1 MTTAGGADDLYRK
14 FTDPIYKRWG
24 GGRGH
29 RALAVTTETTRGG
42 ETQTKTNLIHA
53 LIEGLPAPAEPLCAS
68 HQQHLPPA
76 APLAQP

>member
-24 GGRGH
+24 GTGTQGIGGDNRNNEG
-29 RALAVTTETTRGG
+29 GG